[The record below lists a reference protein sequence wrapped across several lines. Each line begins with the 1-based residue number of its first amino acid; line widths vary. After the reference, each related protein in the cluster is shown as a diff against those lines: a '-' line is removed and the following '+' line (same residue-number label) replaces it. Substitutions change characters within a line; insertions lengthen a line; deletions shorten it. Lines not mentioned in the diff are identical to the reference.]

1 MYYTIRFF
9 MIVFTRKYPIQRM
22 LKKRKFKMNKIPTLR
37 FGTIGLYCLHT
48 FRFEYRYCLFL
59 RKFFKKMFKRRKRK
73 IRTFLKKK
81 TWLFIRPNYTL
92 THKSK
97 NARMGKGKGNF
108 KRWCTIVYPGR
119 VFIEHINVSPNIY
132 TKYKA
137 KIKNKLKI
145 NLCIIHNAK
154 KFSKLSTLV
163 NTVAAHSGTFDIL
176 RIRKK
181 LFMTQKS
188 FKKIAILK

>member
-1 MYYTIRFF
+1 

-22 LKKRKFKMNKIPTLR
+22 LKKRSFKKNKIPTLR
-37 FGTIGLYCLHT
+37 FGTIGLYCLYT

-73 IRTFLKKK
+73 IRTLLKKR

-108 KRWCTIVYPGR
+108 KRWCTIIYPGR
-119 VFIEHINVSPNIY
+119 VFIEHINVSPKIY
-132 TKYKA
+132 TKYKT

-145 NLCIIHNAK
+145 NLHIIHNSK
-154 KFSKLSTLV
+154 KFSKINTLV
-163 NTVAAHSGTFDIL
+163 NSVALHSGTFDIL

-181 LFMTQKS
+181 LYMTQKS
-188 FKKIAILK
+188 FQNIINSNK

>member
-1 MYYTIRFF
+1 

-22 LKKRKFKMNKIPTLR
+22 LKKRTFKKNRLPLLR
-37 FGTIGLYCLHT
+37 FGTLGLYCLYT

-59 RKFFKKMFKRRKRK
+59 RKFFKRMLGRKKRK
-73 IRTFLKKK
+73 IRTYYRRR

-119 VFIEHINVSPNIY
+119 IFIEHLNVNPKNY
-132 TKYKA
+132 KKYVLKMR
-137 KIKNKLKI
+137 IKMKLD
-145 NLCIIHNAK
+145 LRYIHKSISALK
-154 KFSKLSTLV
+154 QPTLA
-163 NTVAAHSGTFDIL
+163 NTVVQHCNVFKISRVRNQLYLPQKHSRKIL
-176 RIRKK
+176 EN
-181 LFMTQKS
+181 
-188 FKKIAILK
+188 

>member
-1 MYYTIRFF
+1 

-22 LKKRKFKMNKIPTLR
+22 LKKRSFKKNKLPTLR

-59 RKFFKKMFKRRKRK
+59 RKFFKKMFKRRRRK
-73 IRTFLKKK
+73 IRTFLKKR

-119 VFIEHINVSPNIY
+119 VFIEHVNVSHKTY
-132 TKYKA
+132 LKYAA
-137 KIKNKLKI
+137 KIKIKLKI
-145 NLCIIHNAK
+145 DLQIIKLSNTL
-154 KFSKLSTLV
+154 SKLRGPL
-163 NTVAAHSGTFDIL
+163 NTVVPNAGVFDIVKT
-176 RIRKK
+176 RKT
-181 LFMTQKS
+181 LYMTQKV
-188 FKKIAILK
+188 FYKNATTI